1 MERIKVADA
10 AKLLGVSEQYIR
22 IGLQRKILPI
32 GSCVM
37 MSSRWT
43 YHISPDRLY
52 AYLGKKEPPVTA
64 TTDGSTAE

>member
-32 GSCVM
+32 TSHQIGYMRIWVKK
-37 MSSRWT
+37 SR
-43 YHISPDRLY
+43 L
-52 AYLGKKEPPVTA
+52 
-64 TTDGSTAE
+64 